1 MAIRTHGNSVGILY
15 TRDDEQAGTNIEQQS
30 NKQLSSFSVCLPVVL
45 VFPGSSA
52 YKQSWSVNL
61 STSSSGTQSDC
72 SIYCKQSRDGRT
84 DRHTDGAQGTTASL
98 LLLSRH
104 NDSLRPTHTHSLMGR
119 LKHETVVA
127 NDFHHPFWVG
137 CVYGVELIANCAV
150 LAPDAEE
157 EIPHPRLFFRRGCG
171 RG

>member
-1 MAIRTHGNSVGILY
+1 MPACRLGGWLAGKERLGNRITVKTEMDGNLDGHTYARQQYILY

-61 STSSSGTQSDC
+61 SSSSGGTQSDC
-72 SIYCKQSRDGRT
+72 IIYCKQTRDGRT

-104 NDSLRPTHTHSLMGR
+104 NDSLRPTHT
-119 LKHETVVA
+119 A
-127 NDFHHPFWVG
+127 
-137 CVYGVELIANCAV
+137 
-150 LAPDAEE
+150 
-157 EIPHPRLFFRRGCG
+157 
-171 RG
+171 